1 MTKEA
6 LIIFI
11 KNPVLGKV
19 KTRLAATVGNDK
31 ALEIYGL
38 LQSHTN
44 KVTRSLIEDKWLFY
58 SEQVEVNDLWDN
70 DRYHKQVQHGDNLGE
85 KMLNAFQH
93 CFDLGYE
100 KVCIIGSDM
109 MDITT
114 SIIENAFLQLET
126 NDAIIGPAIDGGY
139 YLLGMKKLHTPVF
152 LNKDW
157 STESVF
163 TNTLADF
170 KKNDLAYYTLPFLND
185 IDTEEDWKDFLSN
198 Q

>member
-19 KTRLAATVGNDK
+19 KTRLAATVGDEK
-31 ALEIYGL
+31 TLEIYRL
-38 LQSHTN
+38 LQAHTN
-44 KVTRSLIEDKWLFY
+44 KVTTPLIQDKWLFY
-58 SEQVEVNDLWDN
+58 SDEVETNDIWDN
-70 DRYHKQVQHGDNLGE
+70 DQYHKQVQQGNDLGE

-114 SIIENAFLQLET
+114 SIIENAFSQLEK
-126 NDAIIGPAIDGGY
+126 NDAIIGPAVDGGY
-139 YLLGMKKLHTPVF
+139 YLLGMKKLYVPVF

-157 STESVF
+157 STESVLK
-163 TNTLADF
+163 NTL
-170 KKNDLAYYTLPFLND
+170 KDLKENNLSYHSLVSLND

-198 Q
+198 

>member
-19 KTRLAATVGNDK
+19 KTRLAATVGNEK
-31 ALEIYGL
+31 ALEIYRL
-38 LQSHTN
+38 LQARTN
-44 KVTRSLIEDKWLFY
+44 KITSPLIQDKWLFY
-58 SEQVEVNDLWDN
+58 SDEIETNDTWGN
-70 DRYHKQVQHGDNLGE
+70 DEYHKQVQQGNDLGE
-85 KMLNAFQH
+85 KMLNAFKH

-114 SIIENAFLQLET
+114 SIIETAFSDLEKSDT
-126 NDAIIGPAIDGGY
+126 VIGPAVDGGY
-139 YLLGMKKLHTPVF
+139 YLLGMKKLHVPIF
-152 LNKDW
+152 FNKKW
-157 STESVF
+157 STESVLKS
-163 TNTLADF
+163 TLI
-170 KKNDLAYYTLPFLND
+170 DLKENNLSYYTLELLND
-185 IDTEEDWKDFLSN
+185 IDTEEDWKAFLSN